1 MCTVHTVHLGQ
12 IKSQFVIFGAKTTT
26 YFVLKNYTL
35 IEYNILYIIVLFLEF
50 FEVSEFKFFG
60 LQNSSTIAKICKTS
74 YNLEWKAQE
83 K

>member
-50 FEVSEFKFFG
+50 LKC
-60 LQNSSTIAKICKTS
+60 LNS
-74 YNLEWKAQE
+74 NF
-83 K
+83 